1 MVNLDEI
8 VKNFATDLLN
18 VILVQL
24 QQPYTSASG
33 KRFRGLDKNSNLYR
47 SMQVSYDATPLI
59 KVEGEDYLKYL
70 DGGRRAGAKKIPV
83 QIILKWIKKKGIRP
97 RDSRGRFKSM
107 TLNQLAYIIQRS
119 IYRIGIRPRN
129 IIKKSFQQIDE
140 LYKNDVE
147 SGIQEI
153 IDQLF
158 INFNDEVIKTSSAI
172 FKITPKTIKAK

>member
-18 VILVQL
+18 VILIQL
-24 QQPYTSASG
+24 QKPYTSQSG
-33 KRFRGLDKNSNLYR
+33 KRFKGLDKNSTLYN
-47 SMQVSYDATPLI
+47 SVQVSYDATPTI
-59 KVEGEDYLKYL
+59 KIESLDYLKFL
-70 DGGRRAGAKKIPV
+70 DSGRRAGARKIPV

-107 TLNQLAYIIQRS
+107 TLNQLAFVIQRS

-129 IIKKSFQQIDE
+129 IYKNAFAQIDE

-158 INFNDEVIKTSSAI
+158 ININDEVGKTSAAI